1 MSDSPPDPKPG
12 SQGGTDPTPASTLA
26 FELVTLFPEFFDS
39 VLAASLLG
47 KAIAG
52 GLLVVHRTQLR
63 DFGIGRHRSV
73 DDSPYGG
80 GPGMVLRP
88 EPVAAAIETI
98 ENARGPC
105 HRILLSPQGRPFDQA
120 IAADLATRPRIMLVC
135 GRYEGFD
142 ERIPALFA
150 HDILSIG
157 DFVLSG
163 GEVAAAV
170 VIEAVSRLL
179 PGVIG
184 KTESTVDESFS
195 AGAGRLEYPHWTRP
209 PEFRGQRVPDV
220 IISGDHAA
228 VEAWR
233 RLQSVQRTR
242 ERRPDLIVRHPL
254 TAAEQKLL
262 ATAPAGPLSGGEN
275 SGKTAENPAPASTLD
290 PVVTAPSDPVGG
302 HED

>member
-1 MSDSPPDPKPG
+1 MTTNDPDPG
-12 SQGGTDPTPASTLA
+12 SPSRPASAPAPLA
-26 FELVTLFPEFFDS
+26 FELLTLFPEFFDS

-47 KAIAG
+47 KAVGA
-52 GLLVVHRTQLR
+52 GLLQIHRTQLR
-63 DFGIGRHRSV
+63 DFGLGRHKSV

-88 EPVAAAIETI
+88 EPIAAAIESI
-98 ENARGPC
+98 EAARGPC

-142 ERIPALFA
+142 ERVPELFA

-170 VIEAVSRLL
+170 VIEAVSRLI

-184 KTESTVDESFS
+184 KSESTVDESFS
-195 AGAGRLEYPHWTRP
+195 TGRLEYPHWTRP
-209 PEFRGQRVPDV
+209 PEFRGLRVPDV

-233 RLQSVQRTR
+233 RREALRRTQD
-242 ERRPDLIVRHPL
+242 RRPDLIARHPL
-254 TAAEQKLL
+254 TPAETRLIAAETEPDK
-262 ATAPAGPLSGGEN
+262 GPKGPRSY
-275 SGKTAENPAPASTLD
+275 
-290 PVVTAPSDPVGG
+290 
-302 HED
+302 

>member
-1 MSDSPPDPKPG
+1 MSDGPTLVPDV
-12 SQGGTDPTPASTLA
+12 PALT

-47 KAIAG
+47 KAITG
-52 GLLVVHRTQLR
+52 GLLQVHRTQLR
-63 DFGIGRHRSV
+63 DFGIGRHKSV

-88 EPVAAAIETI
+88 EPLAAAIESV
-98 ENARGPC
+98 EAARGPC
-105 HRILLSPQGRPFDQA
+105 HRILLSPQGRPFNQA
-120 IAADLATRPRIMLVC
+120 IAADLAGRPRVMLVC

-170 VIEAVSRLL
+170 VIEAVSRLI

-184 KTESTVDESFS
+184 KSESTVDESFS
-195 AGAGRLEYPHWTRP
+195 GLAAGAAGRLEYPHWTRP

-228 VEAWR
+228 VESWR
-233 RLQSVQRTR
+233 RVQSLRRTL
-242 ERRPDLIVRHPL
+242 ERRPDLIERHPL
-254 TAAEQKLL
+254 TGDEQKLL
-262 ATAPAGPLSGGEN
+262 AAAEKA
-275 SGKTAENPAPASTLD
+275 GKTAPDAALPAPSTSRSDD
-290 PVVTAPSDPVGG
+290 PERPPGDGKQ
-302 HED
+302 

>member
-1 MSDSPPDPKPG
+1 MSEPEAPPA
-12 SQGGTDPTPASTLA
+12 PTPALA
-26 FELVTLFPEFFDS
+26 FELITLFPEFFDS
-39 VLAASLLG
+39 VLGASLLG
-47 KAIAG
+47 KAINA
-52 GLLVVHRTQLR
+52 GLLQVNRTQLR
-63 DFGIGRHRSV
+63 DFGIGRHKSV

-88 EPVAAAIETI
+88 EPLAAAIESV
-98 ENARGPC
+98 EAARGPC

-120 IAADLATRPRIMLVC
+120 IAADLAGRARIMLVC

-150 HDILSIG
+150 HDIISIG

-170 VIEAVSRLL
+170 VIEAVSRLV

-195 AGAGRLEYPHWTRP
+195 GLPSGAPGRLEYPHWTRP

-233 RLQSVQRTR
+233 RVQSLHRTQ
-242 ERRPDLIVRHPL
+242 ERRPDLIARHPL
-254 TAAEQKLL
+254 TPAEEKLL
-262 ATAPAGPLSGGEN
+262 ATGPRKPDQS
-275 SGKTAENPAPASTLD
+275 
-290 PVVTAPSDPVGG
+290 
-302 HED
+302 